1 MSADPAFRDG
11 VAFVDGAYV
20 PVAEARLPLLDMGFI
35 RSDACQD
42 TISVSQGRFFRLE
55 DHLERFERSCTRLR
69 MTCPHDR
76 AALRDGA
83 LPTPE
88 AGVLDGMTRTT
99 VFELAAELDLDA
111 RLARLSPD
119 DLRGADEVF
128 VGSTAGGIM
137 PVRQVDDR
145 PIGDGAP
152 GPATERLRMLY
163 WSKRDAGWHGTDI
176 DYS

>member
-11 VAFVDGAYV
+11 VAFVDGAYD

-35 RSDACQD
+35 RSDSCQD

-83 LPTPE
+83 
-88 AGVLDGMTRTT
+88 
-99 VFELAAELDLDA
+99 
-111 RLARLSPD
+111 
-119 DLRGADEVF
+119 
-128 VGSTAGGIM
+128 
-137 PVRQVDDR
+137 
-145 PIGDGAP
+145 P